1 MTAVKMSRM
10 FQSLHYKNFRNY
22 FIGHALSTLG
32 TWIQQVSLAWIIYE
46 ITQSTAL
53 LGIIGFCALIPQL
66 FVSPFAGAWIDK
78 VDKRKMLIFIQVLL
92 FLQAMLLGIAYHFHW
107 LTPPILIGLSL
118 LLGILSA
125 IDTPLRQ
132 SLLSIII
139 DDKAALP
146 NALALNA
153 MVFNASRFVGPPI
166 AGLLL
171 ATIGAELCFY
181 LNGLSYLMLALA
193 VLCMKQVQSSIAKGN
208 IKNVLSE
215 GFQFVRHHEIFKYLM
230 LTVFVLN
237 MTASSYVA
245 LLPVYAKDILH
256 GDEKTLGMLWGAA
269 GIGSLLSSMLLAS
282 QKSFQNVHDK
292 ILLNILFCGVG
303 LMMLAL
309 SASFLPLILA
319 MFLLGF
325 GISTSNISTNIILQ
339 QDAPEALRG
348 RVVSIYTS
356 TRFGFDALGGLCAGL
371 LASLIAPQNVML
383 LFALIL
389 LGYALF
395 NWLRILPRIKKAP
408 H

>member
-1 MTAVKMSRM
+1 M
-10 FQSLHYKNFRNY
+10 FQSLHYRNFRNY

-46 ITQSTAL
+46 LTNSTAL

-78 VDKRKMLIFIQVLL
+78 IDKRKTLIFIQILL
-92 FLQAMLLGIAYHFHW
+92 FSQAILLGIAYHFHW
-107 LTPPILIGLSL
+107 LTPSILIGLSL

-132 SLLSIII
+132 SLLSMII

-292 ILLNILFCGVG
+292 ILRNILFCGVG
-303 LMMLAL
+303 LMLLAL
-309 SASFLPLILA
+309 SASFLPLMLG

-339 QDAPEALRG
+339 QDTPEALRG

-383 LFALIL
+383 LSALIL
-389 LGYALF
+389 LSYALF

>member
-1 MTAVKMSRM
+1 M
-10 FQSLHYKNFRNY
+10 FQSLHYRNFRNY

-303 LMMLAL
+303 LMLLAL
-309 SASFLPLILA
+309 SASFLPLMLA

>member
-1 MTAVKMSRM
+1 M
-10 FQSLHYKNFRNY
+10 FQSLHYRNFRNY

-78 VDKRKMLIFIQVLL
+78 IDKRKMLIFIQVLL

-303 LMMLAL
+303 LMLLAL

-383 LFALIL
+383 LSALIL
-389 LGYALF
+389 LSYALF